1 MKIKY
6 LIQTS
11 AYPKGAIVDA
21 SDAHA
26 ANAIARGFAVE
37 YVAKKEDKVEEP
49 SKEKFED
56 NVVATK
62 STNPK
67 KGKK

>member
-11 AYPKGAIVDA
+11 AYLKGAIVDA
-21 SDAHA
+21 TDAHA

-37 YVAKKEDKVEEP
+37 YVGKKEEKETEQEV
-49 SKEKFED
+49 EKFTD
-56 NVVATK
+56 NVVSKK
-62 STNPK
+62 STNPS